1 MLLCSCREDFVSTAE
16 EESLFA
22 VSLTSE
28 LVSDQ
33 EVSASLLRT
42 LSFTQKNDEAVLQ
55 HAHMMFGGTNL
66 NKGLISMDYNP
77 DRKEYIID
85 DPEVKIKEGNT
96 YNIIIESEDA
106 DVAPVKASTYI
117 PHAVK
122 AREIRKVE
130 VSTVDVGAGQKKH
143 IIELSI
149 VLNEPIEFPAYYRL
163 VPYRILSQSTQTGQG
178 TKITDFRKR
187 IKLDVLEIVANR
199 SAVTEFVQKEGVY
212 ADQSR
217 LDDNEVHLIL
227 ETPEPLASNEVLRLL
242 EVDIYTLTEELYQ
255 YNDNL
260 DKQIKNSQADFSSH
274 TEVFTNVE
282 NGYGVFGGASKNTL
296 LINL

>member
-1 MLLCSCREDFVSTAE
+1 MHLKYIYILFVLSLLLCSCREDFVSTAE

-143 IIELSI
+143 I
-149 VLNEPIEFPAYYRL
+149 
-163 VPYRILSQSTQTGQG
+163 YRILSQSTQTGQG